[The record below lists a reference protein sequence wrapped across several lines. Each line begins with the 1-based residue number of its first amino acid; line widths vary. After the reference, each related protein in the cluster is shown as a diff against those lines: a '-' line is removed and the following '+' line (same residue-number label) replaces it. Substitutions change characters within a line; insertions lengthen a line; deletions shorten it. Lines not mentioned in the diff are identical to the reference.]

1 MLFVLFWALFW
12 IGVIG
17 GGFYLAVRFLR
28 AFETRG
34 ALSPRSDPMALAERV
49 RRLEDALESM
59 GAEMERLAEGQQF
72 THRLLAERHTP
83 RGTPTVPP
91 PVPPA
96 PDADA
101 AAPPV
106 VEPPATP
113 PAAPPAAPR
122 PTE

>member
-34 ALSPRSDPMALAERV
+34 ALPSRSDPMALAERV
-49 RRLEDALESM
+49 RRLEDAIESM

-72 THRLLAERHTP
+72 THRLLSERHTP

-91 PVPPA
+91 A
-96 PDADA
+96 TGAADA
-101 AAPPV
+101 GGAAPPV
-106 VEPPATP
+106 
-113 PAAPPAAPR
+113 APPPG
-122 PTE
+122 E